1 MASKKKSET
10 NMDGEEEEIPMVEIE
25 EEEEERWGR
34 GGRREGELVFRR
46 VGGRVAEAEAIKARL
61 PDRGAHL
68 GRGADREG

>member
-1 MASKKKSET
+1 MPLTAPPEFLWLRG
-10 NMDGEEEEIPMVEIE
+10 DDE